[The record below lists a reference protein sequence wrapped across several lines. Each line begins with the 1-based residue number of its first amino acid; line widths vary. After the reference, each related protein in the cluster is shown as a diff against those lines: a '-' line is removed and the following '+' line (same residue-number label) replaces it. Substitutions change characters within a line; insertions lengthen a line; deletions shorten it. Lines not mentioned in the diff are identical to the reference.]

1 MRELGRMM
9 VFAGAALAAI
19 GALVWLGAR
28 RGGFP
33 LRLGRL
39 PGDIAVQGKHG
50 SFYFPVVTCILLSV
64 ADADPV
70 AGAMAEKV
78 KQFELNLAPE
88 RKIWSV
94 AELTARISGVL
105 STQFSNLWVEGE
117 VSNYR
122 PAQSGHL
129 YFTLKDA
136 KAQVKCV
143 CFRTQA
149 MRLKFRP
156 EDGLKADRARIDQR
170 VRAARR
176 ISDLRRAHR
185 AFGSGSAAARVRAAQ
200 EAPRRRGLFDE
211 ARKKPLPMLPRRIGV
226 VTSPRGAAVRD
237 IIRILRRRFPNLH
250 LIVYPVRVQGEGA
263 AEEIAAALKYFNR
276 KQSVDV
282 ILLARGGGSIE
293 DLWAFNEEAVARAIS
308 ACTIPVVS
316 GVGHET
322 DFTIADFVAD
332 VRASTPSAAAE
343 IVVQSRQEFQRHLGE
358 LEHKI
363 SQRMR
368 YVLLEYRHHLKELTT
383 HMGFPPPRGFAAAPP
398 AADGRTDRAAR
409 RRFARPP
416 RAAAPPLHDCRDAHR
431 VVRFARAHPHAR
443 FALVQ
448 RSTELGVRMER
459 FLVGKIQQLET
470 LHVQLDERS
479 PLRVLQRGY
488 AICTDAAGNVVSAA
502 DQVSIGAEVKCNSR
516 AAASARKSAPAK
528 FPSHNPPPVFSK
540 PFSVPSVFS
549 VLNAFRNLTQ
559 RAQRKDE
566 RIIYLRERSISRIA
580 S

>member
-1 MRELGRMM
+1 
-9 VFAGAALAAI
+9 
-19 GALVWLGAR
+19 
-28 RGGFP
+28 
-33 LRLGRL
+33 
-39 PGDIAVQGKHG
+39 
-50 SFYFPVVTCILLSV
+50 
-64 ADADPV
+64 
-70 AGAMAEKV
+70 MAEKIR
-78 KQFELNLAPE
+78 QFELNLAPE

-94 AELTARISGVL
+94 AELTARISGIL
-105 STQFSNLWVEGE
+105 ASQFSNLWVEGE
-117 VSNYR
+117 VSNFR

-156 EDGLKADRARIDQR
+156 EDGLKLI
-170 VRAARR
+170 VRGS
-176 ISDLRRAHR
+176 ISVYEPRGEYQIYVEHIEPSGVGALQL
-185 AFGSGSAAARVRAAQ
+185 AFEQLKKRL
-200 EAPRRRGLFDE
+200 EAEGLFDE
-211 ARKKPLPMLPRRIGV
+211 ARKKPLPMLPSRIGV

-276 KQSVDV
+276 KQSVEV
-282 ILLARGGGSIE
+282 ILVARGGGSIE
-293 DLWAFNEEAVARAIS
+293 DLWAFNEEVVARAIFAS
-308 ACTIPVVS
+308 AIPIVS

-343 IVVQSRQEFQRHLGE
+343 IVVKSRQEFQKHLVD

-368 YVLLEYRHHLKELTT
+368 YVLLEYRHHLKDLTT
-383 HMGFPPPRGFAAAPP
+383 HIGFRRLEDLLRRHRQQTDELTARLAAGLENRIDVLRHRYTI
-398 AADGRTDRAAR
+398 AATRIASFDLRSRIRALGLR
-409 RRFARPP
+409 
-416 RAAAPPLHDCRDAHR
+416 
-431 VVRFARAHPHAR
+431 
-443 FALVQ
+443 LVQ

-459 FLVGKIQQLET
+459 LLVGKLQRLEM
-470 LHVQLDERS
+470 LRVQLDERS

-502 DQVSIGAEVKCNSR
+502 DQVAVGAEVNVQL
-516 AAASARKSAPAK
+516 ARGRLGAEIRRREIP
-528 FPSHNPPPVFSK
+528 K
-540 PFSVPSVFS
+540 P
-549 VLNAFRNLTQ
+549 
-559 RAQRKDE
+559 
-566 RIIYLRERSISRIA
+566 
-580 S
+580 